1 MTPAVDTV
9 RVAVAHPAPFVREAI
24 ARVCERDGFVVTATV
39 ESGAEL
45 VQHCR
50 EHAPEVVV
58 VDASLEDGPVERRF
72 GELLGSGARVV
83 VLCDDRSPER
93 YTVLLEA
100 GASGFLQAD
109 SPSEHLHTAIRAVAA
124 GAAFLHP
131 TVAETVLGQWRRLRA
146 EVSGNPARAAGLTNR
161 EVEVLAAMTDGL
173 ANKAI
178 ARRLGITIKTVENH
192 KTRIFDK
199 LGVRT
204 RAQAVSLAISQ
215 GLLAPALTSD
225 PTPTPT
231 PDARN
236 GAPGQATAPAVPGL
250 PAGSPAG
257 SPSGPPAGSPTGPAP
272 APPVGPSGPAAPPG

>member
-24 ARVCERDGFVVTATV
+24 ARVCERDGFVVTGTV

-50 EHAPEVVV
+50 EHSPEVVV
-58 VDASLEDGPVERRF
+58 VDAALEDGPVERRF

-124 GAAFLHP
+124 GAAVLHP

-161 EVEVLAAMTDGL
+161 EVEVLGAMTDGL

-215 GLLAPALTSD
+215 GLLAPTLTSE
-225 PTPTPT
+225 P
-231 PDARN
+231 
-236 GAPGQATAPAVPGL
+236 APL
-250 PAGSPAG
+250 
-257 SPSGPPAGSPTGPAP
+257 PPATGPAP
-272 APPVGPSGPAAPPG
+272 EARRPYEPGIPVDRPGEREVGRPLGSPDGASGSPLPPG

>member
-24 ARVCERDGFVVTATV
+24 ARVCQRDGFVVTATV

-50 EHAPEVVV
+50 EHNPEVVV
-58 VDASLEDGPVERRF
+58 VDAALEDGPVERRF

-100 GASGFLQAD
+100 GASGVLQAD

-161 EVEVLAAMTDGL
+161 EVEVLGAMTDGL

-225 PTPTPT
+225 PPPAPEVRT
-231 PDARN
+231 
-236 GAPGQATAPAVPGL
+236 GAPGEA
-250 PAGSPAG
+250 
-257 SPSGPPAGSPTGPAP
+257 PSGGVPDAARPPV
-272 APPVGPSGPAAPPG
+272 APPVARSGAPSGAPLGAPSGMPASPG

>member
-1 MTPAVDTV
+1 MGPVLDTV
-9 RVAVAHPAPFVREAI
+9 RVAIAHPAPFVREAI
-24 ARVCERDGFVVTATV
+24 ARVCERAGFPVTGSV
-39 ESGAEL
+39 ESGSDL
-45 VQHCR
+45 VLHCR
-50 EHAPEVVV
+50 EAAPEVVI
-58 VDASLEDGPVERRF
+58 VDAALEDGPVERRF
-72 GELLGSGARVV
+72 AELLGTGARVV

-109 SPSEHLHTAIRAVAA
+109 SPSEHLATAIRAVAA

-146 EVSGNPARAAGLTNR
+146 EVSGHPARAAGLTNR
-161 EVEVLAAMTDGL
+161 EVEVLGAMTDGL

-215 GLLAPALTSD
+215 GLLAPPVVPD
-225 PTPTPT
+225 P
-231 PDARN
+231 
-236 GAPGQATAPAVPGL
+236 VP
-250 PAGSPAG
+250 
-257 SPSGPPAGSPTGPAP
+257 PS
-272 APPVGPSGPAAPPG
+272 APPSVPPSVPPPLPPR

>member
-50 EHAPEVVV
+50 EVGPEVVV
-58 VDASLEDGPVERRF
+58 VDAALEDGPVERRF

-109 SPSEHLHTAIRAVAA
+109 SPSEHLNTAIRAVAA

-161 EVEVLAAMTDGL
+161 EVEVLGAMTDGL

-192 KTRIFDK
+192 KTRIF
-199 LGVRT
+199 
-204 RAQAVSLAISQ
+204 
-215 GLLAPALTSD
+215 
-225 PTPTPT
+225 
-231 PDARN
+231 
-236 GAPGQATAPAVPGL
+236 
-250 PAGSPAG
+250 
-257 SPSGPPAGSPTGPAP
+257 
-272 APPVGPSGPAAPPG
+272 